1 MQWISN
7 TVNTASQYRLK
18 KAVKSMKKC
27 CASAEVDAVLLK
39 IHKECR
45 ISGNIQSPDYDFL
58 LRLHKDSD
66 IINKAAQAK
75 SLR

>member
-1 MQWISN
+1 
-7 TVNTASQYRLK
+7 
-18 KAVKSMKKC
+18 MKNVVRQQKWMLSC
-27 CASAEVDAVLLK
+27 PQ

-45 ISGNIQSPDYDFL
+45 ISDNIQSPDYDFL

>member
-1 MQWISN
+1 
-7 TVNTASQYRLK
+7 
-18 KAVKSMKKC
+18 MKKC
-27 CASAEVDAVLLK
+27 CASAEVDAVLPK
-39 IHKECR
+39 NHKECR